1 MRSALLTRWQLRVG
15 GFGGDEGQRRK
26 ARGGLEGKCAI
37 VPSAREGAIDM
48 GSWGRFSQIP
58 RRDGVAGAGGPF
70 ARAVGGTFHA
80 IAFGFGGR
88 IGAR

>member
-1 MRSALLTRWQLRVG
+1 MSVE
-15 GFGGDEGQRRK
+15 FGGDEGQRGK
-26 ARGGLEGKCAI
+26 ARGGLESKCATF
-37 VPSAREGAIDM
+37 PSAREGAMYM

-58 RRDGVAGAGGPF
+58 WRDEVVGAGGPF
-70 ARAVGGTFHA
+70 AREVGGTFRA